1 MWNKKAKTVEKKQK
15 EKVRERLRAKVEKN
29 EEYDDDETSVIIHRV
44 SGTARRSLELKSE
57 LHANEKSK

>member
-1 MWNKKAKTVEKKQK
+1 MEKKQK